1 MSDHPSNQ
9 VLFTNLTVRRLI
21 DEAKT
26 RPDLAHAIEG
36 TRLRHSDAG
45 GCARKIGLK
54 VAGYEASDPMDGPGL
69 WVTHLG
75 HLIHEALQAD
85 LEKAYGVENVTIE
98 ATVGWDDL
106 SASGHLDA
114 LIQLP
119 DRRICLELKTMGGF
133 GFDKSVGLNR
143 KAYALNGKPE
153 GPRSS
158 AKLQG
163 ALNALAADA
172 DELRIGHISLESVSK
187 QLAAKVNFS
196 DEQRILA
203 EWSYP
208 RSVFEPWARAE
219 KRRMK
224 GLLAVVDAG
233 RLPERSAIG
242 DDMKPVVLDPDAAR
256 PDWRCSYCA
265 YRDLCSEFGKGEPAL
280 PVEVAS

>member
-1 MSDHPSNQ
+1 MSDHPTTQ
-9 VLFTNLTVRRLI
+9 VLFTDLVVKRLVE
-21 DEAKT
+21 EAKS

-45 GCARKIGLK
+45 SCARKIGLK

-69 WVTHLG
+69 WVTYLG
-75 HLIHEALQAD
+75 HIIHEAVQEQIVA
-85 LEKAYGVENVTIE
+85 AYGTEQVGIE
-98 ATVGWDDL
+98 STVGWDDL

-114 LIQLP
+114 LIDIPSLP
-119 DRRICLELKTMGGF
+119 GATKIPTRPGHDSYRIVLELKTMGGF

-143 KAYALNGKPE
+143 KAYALTGKPE

-172 DELRIGHISLESVSK
+172 DELRIGHISLEAVSK
-187 QLAAKVNFS
+187 QLAEKVKFS

-208 RSVFEPWARAE
+208 RVGVRAVGQGRE
-219 KRRMK
+219 APDDQHLGPGRR
-224 GLLAVVDAG
+224 
-233 RLPERSAIG
+233 RT
-242 DDMKPVVLDPDAAR
+242 
-256 PDWRCSYCA
+256 
-265 YRDLCSEFGKGEPAL
+265 PA
-280 PVEVAS
+280 